1 MKNCRRKGNRVITG
15 EVVIMNSNLTSPKKC
30 FGTKKYGTTLILHKN
45 DETTTSSIQE
55 AMRVAFEEKAVT
67 MFRNT
72 DTELKFEEFISPLK
86 THSTNEDIYYLR
98 TMSREKP
105 EVIDKQKTPLDKKT
119 SICDGALARV
129 SMTFDCANIAAEQK
143 KIIYAIL
150 DNVQILDNNNH
161 LRDIELEKHRYSA
174 LEDFDD
180 DCEVYEEVSA
190 EKDFAEES
198 A

>member
-15 EVVIMNSNLTSPKKC
+15 EVVIINSDLMSPKKR
-30 FGTKKYGTTLILHKN
+30 FGTKKYGTTLILHQS

-55 AMRVAFEEKAVT
+55 AMRVAFEEKAVK
-67 MFRNT
+67 MFENT
-72 DTELKFEEFISPLK
+72 DTELKFEEFITPLK
-86 THSTNEDIYYLR
+86 THNNNEDIYYLR

-119 SICDGALARV
+119 SIRDGALARV

-161 LRDIELEKHRYSA
+161 LRDIELKKHRYSA

-180 DCEVYEEVSA
+180 DCEVYEEVFA
-190 EKDFAEES
+190 EKDFTEES